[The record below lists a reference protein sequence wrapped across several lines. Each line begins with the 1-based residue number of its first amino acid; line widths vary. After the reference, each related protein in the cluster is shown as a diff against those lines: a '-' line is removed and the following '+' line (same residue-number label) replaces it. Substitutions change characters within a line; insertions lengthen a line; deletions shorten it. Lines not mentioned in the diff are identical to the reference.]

1 MNSLGATFA
10 LGLSSTNDE
19 TMLARLRPT
28 DIDIFL
34 SQIQQYNKINI
45 NVFLF
50 YVKLYS
56 DLESDEDSSKHN
68 LQDKK
73 DIKGLLNKPSTN
85 VAATECKNINQLPI
99 YMQTQSQAKKLNVRS
114 PEKHLKKKLPNKT
127 AKQKITKKSVGSIIQ
142 KGSLGDITTENVYEI
157 DAYDDVE
164 LGYSA
169 GIPASKKAI
178 AKWEKNKAEKK
189 RIKRAGTIFLHFT
202 NSNFNNVTFNNRV
215 VKHIF
220 T

>member
-1 MNSLGATFA
+1 MNSQGATFA

-19 TMLARLRPT
+19 TMLARLRPA
-28 DIDIFL
+28 DIDIL
-34 SQIQQYNKINI
+34 YIGILYVQQYNKINI

-85 VAATECKNINQLPI
+85 VAATECKNIKQLPI
-99 YMQTQSQAKKLNVRS
+99 YMQTQSQTKKLNVKS
-114 PEKHLKKKLPNKT
+114 PEKHLKLKKKLPNKT

-202 NSNFNNVTFNNRV
+202 NSNFSLSI
-215 VKHIF
+215 K
-220 T
+220 